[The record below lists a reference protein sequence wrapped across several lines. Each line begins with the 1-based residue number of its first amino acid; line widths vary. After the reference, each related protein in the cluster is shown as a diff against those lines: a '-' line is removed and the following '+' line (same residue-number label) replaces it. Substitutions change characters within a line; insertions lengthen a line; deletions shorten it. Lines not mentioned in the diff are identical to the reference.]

1 MEKLIKPTLF
11 QGSALKPLQKNIPQK
26 HGLQSLGKLPTA
38 RRAPANLPSLKA
50 ENHGN
55 DPSIAIVPAGSSG
68 WAGKDDKS
76 TTEKANTPTTNG
88 QSKLEQGNSNDQ
100 SQNLTNNFHH
110 LNNGPQ
116 QVQ

>member
-1 MEKLIKPTLF
+1 M
-11 QGSALKPLQKNIPQK
+11 
-26 HGLQSLGKLPTA
+26 
-38 RRAPANLPSLKA
+38 PSLKA

-100 SQNLTNNFHH
+100 SQNLTNNFH
-110 LNNGPQ
+110 LNNVSQ
-116 QVQ
+116 QVTHNCFQKYFLIFYNSQFLSEVV

>member
-1 MEKLIKPTLF
+1 MITLCS
-11 QGSALKPLQKNIPQK
+11 QGSATKPQQKTIPQK

-55 DPSIAIVPAGSSG
+55 DPTIAIVPAGSSG

-76 TTEKANTPTTNG
+76 TTEKTNTPTTNG

-116 QVQ
+116 QVRQ